1 MKKIFGIFIVIICIF
16 TLEGCSIK
24 PGAEKMEVGLQFAYD
39 LSERAKEYGE
49 TLLSERL
56 AEQNIENYKIDLTA
70 CGFTTDDPPTFFT
83 AFQYSHGNETEIY
96 GYKFQLN
103 AKMFQEASE
112 KNATISND
120 QTFTLKKEGIEVAEL
135 FLLD

>member
-1 MKKIFGIFIVIICIF
+1 M
-16 TLEGCSIK
+16 EGCSIK
-24 PGAEKMEVGLQFAYD
+24 PGDEKTEVGLQFAYD

-56 AEQNIENYKIDLTA
+56 AGQNIENYRIDLTA

-83 AFQYSHGNETEIY
+83 AFQYSYGNETEIY
-96 GYKFQLN
+96 GYKFQLDD
-103 AKMFQEASE
+103 KMSQKASE
-112 KNATISND
+112 KNETISND
-120 QTFTLKKEGIEVAEL
+120 QTFMLKKEGIEVAEL

>member
-1 MKKIFGIFIVIICIF
+1 MRASFI
-16 TLEGCSIK
+16 LEGCGIK
-24 PGAEKMEVGLQFAYD
+24 PSNEKTDVCLQFAYD
-39 LSERAKEYGE
+39 MSQRAKEYGE

-56 AEQNIENYKIDLTA
+56 DGQNIENYKIDLTA
-70 CGFTTDDPPTFFT
+70 CGFTTDAPPTFFT
-83 AFQYSHGNETEIY
+83 AFQYSHGNDTEIY

-103 AKMFQEASE
+103 DKIFQEASE

-120 QTFTLKKEGIEVAEL
+120 QIFTIKKEGIEVAEL